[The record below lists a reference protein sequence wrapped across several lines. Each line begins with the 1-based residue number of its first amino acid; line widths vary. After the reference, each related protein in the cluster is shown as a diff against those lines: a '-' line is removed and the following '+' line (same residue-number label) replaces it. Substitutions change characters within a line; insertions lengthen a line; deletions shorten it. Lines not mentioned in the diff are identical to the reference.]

1 MQECVHASRVFLRS
15 FFPILFY
22 FIYLFN
28 FFFFF
33 LSYFLF
39 RSNCR
44 CVSSTQI
51 LTRSFLFLIFQ
62 SFNVQIKGEKIK
74 IHQLET
80 GNIIEYLFV
89 KKKKKSE
96 NRNAWLIHRE
106 VNVLIIFSSF
116 IRMLKERNERGDI
129 SLKSLQRT
137 RK

>member
-1 MQECVHASRVFLRS
+1 MHQESFSDLFFRS
-15 FFPILFY
+15 FFIL
-22 FIYLFN
+22 FIYLI

-33 LSYFLF
+33 SYFLF

-80 GNIIEYLFV
+80 GNIIEYV
-89 KKKKKSE
+89 SVKKKSE
-96 NRNAWLIHRE
+96 NSNAWVIHRE

>member
-1 MQECVHASRVFLRS
+1 M
-15 FFPILFY
+15 
-22 FIYLFN
+22 
-28 FFFFF
+28 
-33 LSYFLF
+33 
-39 RSNCR
+39 
-44 CVSSTQI
+44 
-51 LTRSFLFLIFQ
+51 
-62 SFNVQIKGEKIK
+62 QIKGEKIK

-80 GNIIEYLFV
+80 GNIIEYLSV
-89 KKKKKSE
+89 KKKKSE